1 MSGYNSDDDLLG
13 GPQRDLSGFL
23 VPETS
28 PGFTSPGTAAAVGF
42 TSPGTAASVGFT
54 SPGTAAAVGFT
65 SPGSTS
71 SQKKR
76 PPCPH
81 GLRKDTCKTCW
92 QQYNDDRVLKGLA
105 PEARGIFCKHGINKF
120 TTHPCRN
127 PECMEQRKV
136 PFDLQFTPTGVIPEN
151 ARMFEPPVPN
161 SAGLSFSELQASEVK
176 PLHKKL
182 FDDDDEKMSGGSK
195 ISRKSYK
202 KTVRKSKKNKSRRII
217 YRKSKKSLRK

>member
-28 PGFTSPGTAAAVGF
+28 PGFTSPG
-42 TSPGTAASVGFT
+42 S
-54 SPGTAAAVGFT
+54 AAAVGFT
-65 SPGSTS
+65 SPGSAS

-81 GLRKDTCKTCW
+81 GLRKDTCKICW
-92 QQYNDDRVLKGLA
+92 QQYNADRVSKGLE

-136 PFDLQFTPTGVIPEN
+136 PFDLQFTSTGVIPEN

-182 FDDDDEKMSGGSK
+182 FNDDDDEKMSGGSK
-195 ISRKSYK
+195 SSRKSYK
-202 KTVRKSKKNKSRRII
+202 KTVRKAKKNKFRRRS

>member
-1 MSGYNSDDDLLG
+1 MINDKYIINIYIYNKMSGYNSDDDLLG

-28 PGFTSPGTAAAVGF
+28 PR
-42 TSPGTAASVGFT
+42 FT

-81 GLRKDTCKTCW
+81 GRRKDTCKTCW